1 MPCNRRRQRKAVRW
15 HSGSVI
21 LEALVKPE
29 VSGSSPAKSKY
40 VQRVYVRVAESRC
53 QHPLTTLKSI
63 QNHLADLTMLGFL
76 ERTEHNE
83 GRAGGAHYQYE
94 LALDPT
100 IVLETRD
107 AIESESA

>member
-1 MPCNRRRQRKAVRW
+1 MHGQL
-15 HSGSVI
+15 I
-21 LEALVKPE
+21 LEALAKLE
-29 VSGSSPAKSKY
+29 VGGSTPAKSKQ
-40 VQRVYVRVAESRC
+40 VQQAYVRVAEGR
-53 QHPLTTLKSI
+53 QQDPLTTLKSI

-107 AIESESA
+107 AIEAESM